1 MFEQPQTIET
11 ERLTTPL
18 PQVEEQPQT
27 EPKPSENFAPHQDNN
42 CEEETEPVETP
53 NKISKLFKKYLN
65 I

>member
-27 EPKPSENFAPHQDNN
+27 EPKPSENFTQNEKQN
-42 CEEETEPVETP
+42 FEETEPVKAP
-53 NKISKLFKKYLN
+53 NIISRLFKKYTST
-65 I
+65 